1 MRHASLLLVAFCLA
15 ACAAGPDYVAPETS
29 LPGAFDNAD
38 SGTEGD
44 RVAIAGLWSSL
55 DNPDL
60 DRLIDAA
67 LSNNTDIRQALATLN
82 ETRALSGLQIF
93 SLFPTVTI
101 NGSTERVTQSTDDP
115 FSFPGAGIIERY
127 RAGFDASWEIDVF
140 GSLKRQAEQIDYLV
154 EADTA
159 TLNAVRIAIIAE
171 VAQSYFTWRGET
183 LRETL
188 IASNVALQGER
199 VDILEAT
206 LDAGRGTSLDVERA
220 RADERA
226 LAASL
231 PLAEASTERA
241 LQRLAAL
248 TRLPASELRDS
259 LQLPESR
266 ESLPALITLGTPDEW
281 LSRRPDV
288 LAAERRLAAAS
299 ADIGVQKAEYFPKIN
314 LTGEFGWIGPDASAI
329 GDANAERWQFAPTIS
344 WRILDFG
351 RVRQRV
357 RAAEARFDGA
367 LVGYESA
374 WVLALEET
382 ENALAQYD
390 ATTRRVAALEQ
401 AVVSGSRAAEL
412 ARLRYDAGADNFLSV
427 LDAERTRIDLE
438 NELALSRTDRA
449 TALAALYKALG
460 GDFARAALPK

>member
-1 MRHASLLLVAFCLA
+1 MRLPSLLLVASFLS
-15 ACAAGPDYVAPETS
+15 ACAAGPNYESPQTELPTGFENAKTS
-29 LPGAFDNAD
+29 DDA
-38 SGTEGD
+38 GTVD
-44 RVAIAGLWSSL
+44 PAGLWRSL
-55 DNPDL
+55 NNPDL

-67 LSNNTDIRQALATLN
+67 LVNNTDIRQALAALN

-93 SLFPTVTI
+93 SLFPTVNI
-101 NGSTERVTQSTDDP
+101 DASTERVTQSTDDP

-127 RAGFDASWEIDVF
+127 RAGFDANWEIDVF
-140 GSLKRQAEQIDYLV
+140 GSLKRQAQQIDFLV
-154 EADTA
+154 EADAA

-171 VAQSYFTWRGET
+171 VAQSYFTWRGEHI
-183 LRETL
+183 RERL
-188 IASNVALQGER
+188 IENNVALQGER
-199 VDILEAT
+199 VSILEAT
-206 LDAGRGTSLDVERA
+206 LEAGRGTSLDVERA
-220 RADERA
+220 RAAERA

-241 LQRLAAL
+241 LQPLSAL
-248 TRLPASELRDS
+248 TRLSVSELRDS
-259 LQLPESR
+259 LSVPSSR
-266 ESLPALITLGTPDEW
+266 ESLPALLTVGTPDEW

-288 LAAERRLAAAS
+288 LAAERRLAAAT

-314 LTGEFGWIGPDASAI
+314 LTGEFGWIGPDAGSI
-329 GDANAERWQFAPTIS
+329 GDSNAERWQFAPTIS

-357 RAAEARFDGA
+357 KAAEARLDGA

-401 AVVSGSRAAEL
+401 AVVSGNRAAEL

-460 GDFARAALPK
+460 GDFAQASP

>member
-1 MRHASLLLVAFCLA
+1 MPRLSLLLLACLLA
-15 ACAAGPDYVAPETS
+15 ACAAGPDYDAPEVT
-29 LPGAFDNAD
+29 LPETFDNVA
-38 SGTEGD
+38 SGGEPAVD
-44 RVAIAGLWSSL
+44 VANLWRSL
-55 DNPDL
+55 DNPEL

-67 LSNNTDIRQALATLN
+67 LANNTDIRQALAALN

-93 SLFPTVTI
+93 SLFPTVTT
-101 NGSTERVTQSTDDP
+101 NAATERVTQSSDDP

-127 RAGFDASWEIDVF
+127 RAGFDTTWEIDVF

-154 EADTA
+154 EADAA
-159 TLNAVRIAIIAE
+159 TLYAVRVAIIAE

-183 LRETL
+183 IREQL
-188 IASNVALQGER
+188 LKRNVDLQAER
-199 VDILEAT
+199 VTILQAT

-231 PLAEASTERA
+231 PLAEAATERA
-241 LQRLAAL
+241 LQRLSAL
-248 TRLPASELRDS
+248 TRQPAGELRNS
-259 LQLPESR
+259 LAAPTERSA
-266 ESLPALITLGTPDEW
+266 LPALVTVGTPDAW

-288 LAAERRLAAAS
+288 LAAERRLAAAT
-299 ADIGVQKAEYFPKIN
+299 ADVGVQMAEYYPKIN
-314 LTGEFGWIGPDASAI
+314 LTGEFGWIGPEAGAI
-329 GDANAERWQFAPTIS
+329 GDAGAERWQFAPTLS

-357 RAAEARFDGA
+357 RAAEARLEAA
-367 LVGYESA
+367 LVAFEAA

-390 ATTRRVAALEQ
+390 ATSRRVAALEQ
-401 AVVSGSRAAEL
+401 AVVSGNRAAEL
-412 ARLRYDAGADNFLSV
+412 AALRYEAGADSFLSV

-460 GDFARAALPK
+460 GDFAQASSFD